1 MWLRGTR
8 TFFHLLPSPGSNL
21 QPVRLRGGWG
31 RSQRGLQHTGSGLG
45 AFCPCS
51 GHVTAR
57 CLGFPQ
63 TGSRAQGWGPPCSK
77 PTSPPPVGSRRSRT
91 PGPAVPQLTPKS
103 PPAAQGALLGEASC
117 PERGHPEV
125 GAPQQ
130 ARTGRSRAVLV
141 GRGAGHSSF
150 PGRFSINTE
159 PPGEGEALFP
169 CSAARDP
176 GGSLGQAV

>member
-1 MWLRGTR
+1 M
-8 TFFHLLPSPGSNL
+8 
-21 QPVRLRGGWG
+21 
-31 RSQRGLQHTGSGLG
+31 
-45 AFCPCS
+45 
-51 GHVTAR
+51 
-57 CLGFPQ
+57 
-63 TGSRAQGWGPPCSK
+63 
-77 PTSPPPVGSRRSRT
+77 
-91 PGPAVPQLTPKS
+91 PGPAIPQVTPKS

-117 PERGHPEV
+117 PKRGHPEV
-125 GAPQQ
+125 GTPRQ

-141 GRGAGHSSF
+141 GRGAGRSSF